1 MNLLYC
7 IDKNYNEQCY
17 TSIKSIVSNVENP
30 IKITVVHS
38 EPSSFSK
45 EFVNKFSDNKVEQL
59 EVIKFNEKL
68 ISNKRKL
75 RKNSKVPH
83 VTLPTFFRLF
93 IKDLIP
99 EGINEILYLDADVI
113 CMKNFEQEYYKL
125 FTSMKKEHFIVGA
138 RTIGEAKGNTELFE
152 RLDLKSKKYFNA
164 GVMFI
169 DIAAWKNNNVGKALN
184 NLLYKDTYTY
194 MDQDILNKYFDGNY
208 YEIDVYMN
216 FLIKVNE
223 TNEVQPIVDKF
234 VKDHAKLI
242 HYVGTNK
249 PWHEQYADSK
259 NSTYYQN
266 YYSSINMNSKH
277 IIKKPINRN
286 RFWYSK
292 ILRKLNLKY

>member
-17 TSIKSIVSNVENP
+17 TSIKSIVSNVKNP
-30 IKITVVHS
+30 IKIIIIHS

-59 EVIKFNEKL
+59 EVIKFNENL
-68 ISNKRKL
+68 ISNKKKL
-75 RKNSKVPH
+75 PTNSKVPH

-93 IKDLIP
+93 IKDLVP
-99 EGINEILYLDADVI
+99 ESLNEILYLDADVI
-113 CMKNFEQEYYKL
+113 CMKNFEQDYYKL
-125 FTSMKKEHFIVGA
+125 FNSMKKENYVVGA
-138 RTIGEAKGNTELFE
+138 RTIGDAKGNIENFE

-169 DIAAWKNNNVGKALN
+169 DVAAWKNKNVGKGLN

-208 YEIDVYMN
+208 CEIDAYMN
-216 FLIKVNE
+216 YLIKVNE

-234 VKDHAKLI
+234 VRDHAKLI

-259 NSTYYQN
+259 NSSYYQN

-277 IIKKPINRN
+277 IIKKPINRY
-286 RFWYSK
+286 RLWYSK
-292 ILRKLNLKY
+292 VLRKFNLKY

>member
-17 TSIKSIVSNVENP
+17 TSIKSIVSNVENH

-75 RKNSKVPH
+75 RNNSKVPH
-83 VTLPTFFRLF
+83 VTLPTYFRLF

-216 FLIKVNE
+216 YLIKVNE

-277 IIKKPINRN
+277 IIKKLINRN

>member
-17 TSIKSIVSNVENP
+17 TSIKSIVSNVENH

-75 RKNSKVPH
+75 RNNSKVPH

-113 CMKNFEQEYYKL
+113 CMKNFEQEYYDI
-125 FTSMKKEHFIVGA
+125 FTSIKKEQHVIGA
-138 RTIGEAKGNTELFE
+138 RTIGGVSGNEELFE
-152 RLDLKSKKYFNA
+152 RLDLNGKKYF
-164 GVMFI
+164 
-169 DIAAWKNNNVGKALN
+169 K
-184 NLLYKDTYTY
+184 
-194 MDQDILNKYFDGNY
+194 
-208 YEIDVYMN
+208 
-216 FLIKVNE
+216 
-223 TNEVQPIVDKF
+223 
-234 VKDHAKLI
+234 
-242 HYVGTNK
+242 
-249 PWHEQYADSK
+249 S
-259 NSTYYQN
+259 
-266 YYSSINMNSKH
+266 
-277 IIKKPINRN
+277 
-286 RFWYSK
+286 
-292 ILRKLNLKY
+292 